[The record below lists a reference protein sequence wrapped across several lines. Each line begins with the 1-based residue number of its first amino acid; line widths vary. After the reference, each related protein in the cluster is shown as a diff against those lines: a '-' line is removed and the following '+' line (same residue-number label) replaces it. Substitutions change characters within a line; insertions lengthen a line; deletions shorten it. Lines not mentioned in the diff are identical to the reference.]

1 MKNFFTNKDSKPQKQ
16 NKEKSA
22 SEFLIDYYKQIEN
35 RPAVTKG
42 VGSLM
47 NLSELN
53 IDDFNND
60 SLRRILNKG
69 LDNPGSLFGRELEL
83 FELMRKNQ
91 KLGIPNFAVDG
102 PVII

>member
-1 MKNFFTNKDSKPQKQ
+1 MELLWFIMDIRL
-16 NKEKSA
+16 EKIL
-22 SEFLIDYYKQIEN
+22 FYL
-35 RPAVTKG
+35 
-42 VGSLM
+42 
-47 NLSELN
+47 ELKS
-53 IDDFNND
+53 